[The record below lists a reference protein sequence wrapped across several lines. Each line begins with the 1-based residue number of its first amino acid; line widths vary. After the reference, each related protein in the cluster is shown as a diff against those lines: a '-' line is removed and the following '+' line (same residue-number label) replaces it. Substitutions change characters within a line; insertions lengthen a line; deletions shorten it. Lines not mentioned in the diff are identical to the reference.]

1 MQLSLNLRSIV
12 SQRLFPSVDGRRV
25 AAFEILLDTPRVK
38 DLILKGEI
46 GVLKD
51 TMAQSYNEGM
61 QTFDQHIFDLYM
73 AGRIDYS
80 TAVAYADSPNDVRL
94 RIKMSQIKKEDEERK
109 EPGFKLKTEDF
120 SKF

>member
-1 MQLSLNLRSIV
+1 
-12 SQRLFPSVDGRRV
+12 
-25 AAFEILLDTPRVK
+25 
-38 DLILKGEI
+38 
-46 GVLKD
+46 
-51 TMAQSYNEGM
+51 M

-73 AGRIDYS
+73 SGRIDYS
-80 TAVAYADSPNDVRL
+80 MAVAYADSPNDVRL